1 MLHSSLLTKTNR
13 NTLLIE
19 DLNSQLS
26 TLAVANAEADH
37 RLYEWREKITSL
49 RYAVHFVHVQEILT
63 AVCFSILPI
72 VASDPSYNLSSH
84 IERNVDATRS
94 SMLDWV
100 DKLIHL
106 LREHKTP
113 APSRDTDAS
122 IGDEP
127 NIMEKVGKSSVR
139 PILHGVSFFIP
150 PNPRSLSTPNSSR
163 ADDTA
168 PDHFAMREQNRP
180 DILGALQTDGDP
192 NTASNARADECDLV

>member
-49 RYAVHFVHVQEILT
+49 
-63 AVCFSILPI
+63 
-72 VASDPSYNLSSH
+72 SH

-122 IGDEP
+122 VGDEP
-127 NIMEKVGKSSVR
+127 NIMEKVGKSEFWDFDFMS
-139 PILHGVSFFIP
+139 
-150 PNPRSLSTPNSSR
+150 
-163 ADDTA
+163 
-168 PDHFAMREQNRP
+168 
-180 DILGALQTDGDP
+180 
-192 NTASNARADECDLV
+192 ECSY